1 MLFTKLKFK
10 CIPKYD
16 IGMEK
21 AMKENKDKKPD
32 MSKTAVA
39 LSYDPSTNN
48 APQVVA
54 SGKGYL
60 AEKIINKAK
69 EEAVPV
75 HEDKKLA
82 SSLSTLQ
89 VGDVIP
95 PELYS
100 VVADILLFVDDM
112 DKLKRKLD
120 SSKNQF

>member
-1 MLFTKLKFK
+1 
-10 CIPKYD
+10 
-16 IGMEK
+16 
-21 AMKENKDKKPD
+21 MKENKDKEPD